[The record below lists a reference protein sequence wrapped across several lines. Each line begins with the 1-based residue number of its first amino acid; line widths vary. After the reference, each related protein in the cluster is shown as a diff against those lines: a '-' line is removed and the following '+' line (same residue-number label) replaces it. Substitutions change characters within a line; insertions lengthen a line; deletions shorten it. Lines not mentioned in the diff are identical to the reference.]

1 MNQMC
6 KVCGEPAA
14 GFHFGAFTCEGCKS
28 FFGRSYNNLSSIT
41 DCKNGGRCVINKKN
55 RTSCKACRLRKC
67 LEVGMSKSGSRYGRR
82 SNWFKIHCL
91 LQEQATAAAA
101 ARQHH
106 QQQQQLGGKSPTPSP
121 PLDHH
126 GRLHHRDR
134 APSANSSPE
143 SLLSDTSID
152 ATDYHPFLPF
162 LQPSHLAAFAVQR
175 SLLPPF
181 LLPESIKSGSQLLM
195 SMGNRDLSRTT
206 CADESDQAIDLSVKR
221 DTNKRRCVDFED
233 EDDEDDESELV
244 VDEQEIR
251 CLPKESKTL
260 TPPATPLDLSRVE
273 A

>member
-1 MNQMC
+1 MSKPRSASCSQ
-6 KVCGEPAA
+6 
-14 GFHFGAFTCEGCKS
+14 S

-67 LEVGMSKSGSRYGRR
+67 MEVGMSKSGSRYGRR

-91 LQEQATAAAA
+91 LQEQASAAAA

-106 QQQQQLGGKSPTPSP
+106 HQQQLGGKSRTPSP

-126 GRLHHRDR
+126 ARLHHRDR
-134 APSANSSPE
+134 APSPNSSPE
-143 SLLSDTSID
+143 SLLSDTSVD
-152 ATDYHPFLPF
+152 ATDYHHFLPF
-162 LQPSHLAAFAVQR
+162 LPPPQPFVAHQLAAAFAAHR

-181 LLPESIKSGSQLLM
+181 IQLPESVKSGSPLLM
-195 SMGNRDLSRTT
+195 SIGNRDLSRTT
-206 CADESDQAIDLSVKR
+206 CADEPDQAIDLSVKR
-221 DTNKRRCVDFED
+221 DSYKGRCVDFED
-233 EDDEDDESELV
+233 DDDEDDERELV